1 VSDPVKILGAC
12 PAVTSSAPE
21 PHRWRPVG
29 IVPSPDPE
37 WLARG
42 ELPVFEVCPFCRTS
56 RIGLYP
62 PTNDPGEGISAD
74 PRDYENAGE

>member
-1 VSDPVKILGAC
+1 
-12 PAVTSSAPE
+12 
-21 PHRWRPVG
+21 
-29 IVPSPDPE
+29 VPSPDPE
-37 WLARG
+37 WLTRG

-62 PTNDPGEGISAD
+62 PTDDPGEGISAD